1 MRGFSHART
10 ENLNIREQIPVPQLR
25 CGDFRAVPPVSV
37 PRDTV
42 GGVSKG
48 LTAAQRRAV
57 TGSDPSTGRVA
68 AGAVVCTGLVAAG
81 LAVRHGRA
89 GQHYLTPEGRRVRAE
104 LAERDARVA
113 REAAEESAQGGR
125 TEPERGQFVADDG
138 SGTVRTTAARPGE
151 VAAAWEGLLQI
162 RAVLGDGA
170 VEVPAGWERE
180 RPVHAVALALEAAG
194 VPPHRA
200 ERPSG
205 YRVGPSDHPGLV
217 EVTWSEAGSGPAS
230 LARVAA
236 LLGPLGW
243 QATEHHARG
252 GAPFLLVSP
261 RHT

>member
-1 MRGFSHART
+1 MSQG
-10 ENLNIREQIPVPQLR
+10 
-25 CGDFRAVPPVSV
+25 
-37 PRDTV
+37 RDTV

-57 TGSDPSTGRVA
+57 AGSDPSTGRVT
-68 AGAVVCTGLVAAG
+68 AGAAVCTGLVAAG

-89 GQHYLTPEGRRVRAE
+89 GQHYLTPEGRRVRSE
-104 LAERDARVA
+104 LAERAAQVGARATEDA
-113 REAAEESAQGGR
+113 AAGAAPGGQPESA
-125 TEPERGQFVADDG
+125 RGQFVADDG
-138 SGTVRTTAARPGE
+138 SGALRATAGRADE
-151 VAAAWEGLLQI
+151 VAAAWEGLRQI

-200 ERPSG
+200 ERPG
-205 YRVGPSDHPGLV
+205 YRVRPSDHPDLV

-252 GAPFLLVSP
+252 GAPFLLASP
-261 RHT
+261 RHA

>member
-1 MRGFSHART
+1 MRAQKPSIYASKSPFR
-10 ENLNIREQIPVPQLR
+10 N
-25 CGDFRAVPPVSV
+25 CGAGISAPVPPVSV
-37 PRDTV
+37 ARDTV

-113 REAAEESAQGGR
+113 REAAGEPAQGGH

-230 LARVAA
+230 LARVVA